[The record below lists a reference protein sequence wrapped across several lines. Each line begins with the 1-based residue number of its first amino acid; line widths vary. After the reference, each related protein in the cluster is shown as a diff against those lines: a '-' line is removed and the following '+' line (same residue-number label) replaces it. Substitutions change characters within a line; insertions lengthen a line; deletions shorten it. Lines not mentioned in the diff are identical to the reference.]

1 MVRYYPLY
9 KWPSFTVIK
18 EVDKSIHDF
27 LLVLHTLQLISAN
40 SFSHGVCC
48 GTNLLGVEKDT

>member
-9 KWPSFTVIK
+9 KWPSLTVVK

-27 LLVLHTLQLISAN
+27 LHVLCTLQLISAD
-40 SFSHGVCC
+40 SFRYGACC
-48 GTNLLGVEKDT
+48 STDLLGIEKNT